1 MKGFDSA
8 VLMGSLE
15 RPGVRRDGVARQ
27 AEEAM
32 VLRQHP
38 VSLLRARSPISGVS
52 QHNFQNSKTTKVKR
66 VCVKYLILF
75 NSLIKIHLK

>member
-1 MKGFDSA
+1 MKKRMKGFDSA

-38 VSLLRARSPISGVS
+38 ACLP
-52 QHNFQNSKTTKVKR
+52 
-66 VCVKYLILF
+66 VC
-75 NSLIKIHLK
+75 